1 MEVDMPNAR
10 ALLNGWPLLGV
21 LSLAL
26 VAMAAAI
33 VLGHRLDIDGIR
45 MTIRATA
52 RTSFVFFALAFS
64 ASALFAL
71 WPNAWTGWQRR
82 NRRYL
87 GLSFAVSHTVH
98 AAAIVAFARLDP
110 VQFHLQSNTGTII
123 SGGIAYGFIAALA
136 LTSFDRT
143 AGWLGP
149 RAWRVLHW
157 VGGYYIWIS
166 FIVTN
171 GKRIGVSPFYTV
183 PVAVMLV
190 VLVLRLVAW
199 RASRHRKSAAL
210 APSPAA

>member
-1 MEVDMPNAR
+1 MPNAR

-149 RAWRVLHW
+149 HRHQRQAHRREPILRGAGRRHAGRAGTAPGRLARFPPPQVCCACSVPGGVTGRVDPPPPH
-157 VGGYYIWIS
+157 
-166 FIVTN
+166 
-171 GKRIGVSPFYTV
+171 P
-183 PVAVMLV
+183 
-190 VLVLRLVAW
+190 
-199 RASRHRKSAAL
+199 
-210 APSPAA
+210 